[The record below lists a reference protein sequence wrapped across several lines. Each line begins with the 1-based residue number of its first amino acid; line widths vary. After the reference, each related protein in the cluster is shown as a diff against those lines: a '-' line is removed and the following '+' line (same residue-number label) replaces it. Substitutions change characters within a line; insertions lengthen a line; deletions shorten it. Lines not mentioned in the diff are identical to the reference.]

1 MTMRRCSERAG
12 SVTSSRIAATGGI
25 LAARRAG
32 NHATATVTTMPT
44 T

>member
-1 MTMRRCSERAG
+1 MTKRRRSERAG

-25 LAARRAG
+25 LAARLAG
-32 NHATATVTTMPT
+32 NQATATVTRMPT